1 MSAAN
6 DEVKVET
13 NFTLE
18 QSMKVQSRNRDI
30 AVLFL

>member
-6 DEVKVET
+6 DEVKIET
-13 NFTLE
+13 KFTLE
-18 QSMKVQSRNRDI
+18 ESMKVQSRSRDI